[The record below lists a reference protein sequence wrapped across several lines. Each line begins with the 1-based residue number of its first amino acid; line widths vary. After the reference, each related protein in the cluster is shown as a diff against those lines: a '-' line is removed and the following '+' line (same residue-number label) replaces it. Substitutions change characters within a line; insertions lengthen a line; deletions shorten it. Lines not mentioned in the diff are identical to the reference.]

1 MPVAIMAR
9 PLQPCLANPIPTSSS
24 QTVITYKHTSFDEDA
39 SDLGNY
45 PYHVGL
51 SNYGQGKTLT
61 IHFVEFRCVGSP
73 PSDIGYPGDV
83 WIDLTPDQ
91 FGLYAKVGADWKKWP
106 GLLTHSDSLISHPHI
121 PTRTLWCTKHRVT
134 WLKHTS
140 LLADW
145 AAHRAEF
152 ETALET
158 LSTSNVIGRMLM
170 NEARHALRKH
180 GDVSNPAA
188 SGPKVHVPPN
198 ASEANVSSHPAAST
212 SSISRTEHQ
221 HPPPNSPH
229 SRSFDRPSN
238 SVAPTIGSV
247 TVSHNTQHLLD
258 QISDL
263 RDRNRRLSEEVA
275 RLREK
280 NTPRRSNGPF
290 RDQVLA
296 AVGEAAFSEE
306 LLDIAKDAAISQLM
320 QTVTECK
327 H

>member
-1 MPVAIMAR
+1 MPAAIMAR

-39 SDLGNY
+39 SDLEHY
-45 PYHVGL
+45 PYHIGL
-51 SNYGQGKTLT
+51 SNHGQGKTFT

-83 WIDLTPDQ
+83 WIDLTSDQ
-91 FGLYAKVGADWKKWP
+91 FGLYAKVGADWRKWP
-106 GLLTHSDSLISHPHI
+106 GLLIDSDSLIAHPHI

-158 LSTSNVIGRMLM
+158 LSNSNVIGRMLM
-170 NEARHALRKH
+170 NEARHAPRKQS
-180 GDVSNPAA
+180 DVSNPAA
-188 SGPKVHVPPN
+188 LGLKVHVPPN
-198 ASEANVSSHPAAST
+198 ASETNVSSHLAAST
-212 SSISRTEHQ
+212 SSISRTRHQ
-221 HPPPNSPH
+221 LPPPNSSQ
-229 SRSFDRPSN
+229 SRSFGRPSD
-238 SVAPTIGSV
+238 SIAP
-247 TVSHNTQHLLD
+247 QHLLD

-263 RDRNRRLSEEVA
+263 KDGNRRLSEEVA

-320 QTVTECK
+320 VRVTECK